1 VLKENN
7 NSCSSC
13 DELWKLYPRKQGK
26 ASAYKKI
33 PTLIKQH
40 GYEQIERC
48 IKRYV
53 EDIKNMNIEKKYI
66 MIGSTFF
73 NGRYE
78 DYLDENY
85 TSTSEEEK
93 TKTGK
98 VLNLN
103 IG

>member
-1 VLKENN
+1 
-7 NSCSSC
+7 
-13 DELWKLYPRKQGK
+13 
-26 ASAYKKI
+26 
-33 PTLIKQH
+33 
-40 GYEQIERC
+40 
-48 IKRYV
+48 
-53 EDIKNMNIEKKYI
+53 MNIEKKYI

-73 NGRYE
+73 NGRYV

>member
-1 VLKENN
+1 
-7 NSCSSC
+7 
-13 DELWKLYPRKQGK
+13 
-26 ASAYKKI
+26 
-33 PTLIKQH
+33 
-40 GYEQIERC
+40 
-48 IKRYV
+48 
-53 EDIKNMNIEKKYI
+53 MNIEKKYI
-66 MIGSTFF
+66 KYGSTFF
-73 NGRYE
+73 TSGYV